1 MASPQ
6 IGRGHE
12 RSKSGICAS
21 VMVVG
26 AGRRNVSEIGAADA
40 SVDAYGC
47 WEGVEK
53 GFEVIALLW
62 VKLWTMA

>member
-1 MASPQ
+1 
-6 IGRGHE
+6 
-12 RSKSGICAS
+12 
-21 VMVVG
+21 MVVG